1 LRVIRSVVALRRPF
15 AAVVAAVVGL
25 AVVAPPASAA
35 EPADATAAKPGI
47 AASVDKAVRTVPRS
61 ALAQTAQTAPAE
73 ADTASGF
80 FGTTKGKVAL
90 ALFVGGAAW
99 TIYSVKDSRD
109 PVKSPIR

>member
-1 LRVIRSVVALRRPF
+1 MIRSVVALRRPF

-25 AVVAPPASAA
+25 AVAAPPASAA
-35 EPADATAAKPGI
+35 EGTPTATRPGI
-47 AASVDKAVRTVPRS
+47 AASVDKAVRTAPPS
-61 ALAQTAQTAPAE
+61 ALAQTAPTAPAE
-73 ADTASGF
+73 SDTASGF

-90 ALFVGGAAW
+90 ALFVGGVAW

>member
-1 LRVIRSVVALRRPF
+1 LRVKRSVVALRRPF
-15 AAVVAAVVGL
+15 AAVVAAAVGFAL
-25 AVVAPPASAA
+25 AVPPPSAA
-35 EPADATAAKPGI
+35 EPTAGTAPRSGI
-47 AASVDKAVRTVPRS
+47 AASVEKAVRTVPRS
-61 ALAQTAQTAPAE
+61 ALAQAAQSAPAE

-90 ALFVGGAAW
+90 ALFVGGVAW